1 MGVLDMWAFLTI
13 TSCVFIIA
21 IAVHEC
27 LESYWSYRKYKDGL
41 K

>member
-13 TSCVFIIA
+13 TPSVFIIA